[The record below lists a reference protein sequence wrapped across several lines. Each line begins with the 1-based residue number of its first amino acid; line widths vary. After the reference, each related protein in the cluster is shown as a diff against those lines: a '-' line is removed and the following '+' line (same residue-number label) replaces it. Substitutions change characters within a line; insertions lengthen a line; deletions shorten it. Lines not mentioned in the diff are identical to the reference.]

1 MVADATLFL
10 WNRCKSVF
18 QKVQTGASDSVKYL
32 QKIDQPNKVS
42 RLKRNIVS
50 VFMVIDQNIAAAP
63 KMKLLFYLFLLTVRW
78 FYSYIN
84 VDVYN
89 QTNM

>member
-50 VFMVIDQNIAAAP
+50 VFMVMDQNIAAAP